1 MKAMKSVT
9 LFLFSLLFLLT
20 CSCSGPNLINP
31 HQFSNGWKNK
41 EVVQFNFNVKE
52 DTRNHD
58 LFFILRHDKNYA
70 FSNIFLI
77 TEIRLENDS
86 IIADTFEYALSEK
99 NGKWLGNKRLSIVE
113 HTLPFKENLKLIKDS
128 TYIVTVRNSMRLNNE
143 ISPIQNLEKVLDLG
157 SLIESVK

>member
-1 MKAMKSVT
+1 MKSIG
-9 LFLFSLLFLLT
+9 LFLFSLVFLLT
-20 CSCSGPNLINP
+20 GSCSSSNLINP
-31 HQFSNGWKNK
+31 HQFSNGWKNG
-41 EVVQFNFNVKE
+41 EVVQFDINVKD
-52 DTRNHD
+52 DTKNHD

-77 TEIRLENDS
+77 TEIRFENDS
-86 IIADTFEYALSEK
+86 ISTDTLEYALSEK

-157 SLIESVK
+157 LLIESVK